1 MRRAL
6 ELLIRFTSGGLLVLF
21 SFVPAWILGHIAL
34 SAFREPKT
42 LYGAAALAFVVCSA
56 LLCFLGLLAYRAFSG
71 GGRASNGGLLPP
83 PSAAWRS

>member
-6 ELLIRFTSGGLLVLF
+6 ELLIRFTSGGLLLL
-21 SFVPAWILGHIAL
+21 PAWILGHIAL
-34 SAFREPKT
+34 SAFREPQT

-56 LLCFLGLLAYRAFSG
+56 LPCFLGLLAYRAFSG

-83 PSAAWRS
+83 PSPAWRS